1 MYDAETYRM
10 IATSRAAEFQANGR
24 REALAA
30 IAACCK
36 PSAIGPAVAGAW
48 HRTVA
53 WMRSGQLGPGY
64 VRDCCT

>member
-10 IATSRAAEFQANGR
+10 IATSRAAEFQATSR

-30 IAACCK
+30 IATCCK
-36 PSAIGPAVAGAW
+36 PSAIRTSAANAWTRAV
-48 HRTVA
+48 T
-53 WMRSGQLGPGY
+53 WMRAGQLGPGY